1 MDIKR
6 ETLAQGTDLE
16 ELRQKI
22 KSEAESRSLGSPQ
35 GSNEYGP
42 VYVTIAHDLR
52 IERESGNWGQYRLML
67 TQKLQPKRS
76 LFGKLRRN

>member
-6 ETLAQGTDLE
+6 ATPAQSTDLE

-22 KSEAESRSLGSPQ
+22 KAEAESRSLGTPQ

-52 IERESGNWGQYRLML
+52 IERDSGNWGQYRLML
-67 TQKLQPKRS
+67 TQKLQPKKG
-76 LFGKLRRN
+76 LFGKLKRS